1 MKSLMRTQLRNLTSL
16 SVLTRWV
23 RLVCCWPR
31 VTLSALVIVTV
42 GLAWYG
48 AVNFK
53 INSDLNKLIDQTSD
67 WRVDFDAFERQFP
80 DLVHTAVVVVSA
92 TSQKN
97 LETVT
102 AEVVAYLRSHDELFT
117 AVAAPGSEAFFRD
130 HAFLY
135 MDIDQLDQ
143 VTDRLAQAQ
152 PLINAIHRNPTMH
165 GVADLLVRGFDN
177 GESEGL
183 DVVLDRLS
191 GSAADA
197 VAQNFNPVNWTD
209 EFFPLSERRY
219 QLIYL
224 KPQSNFAQSLPD
236 AAVVAGLRK
245 MVESIEKPG
254 DVEIQ
259 LTGEITLQHEEIEA
273 AVSGVSVA
281 GWLALGLL
289 LLVLIVGV
297 RSGKIIVA
305 TFLMLFVGIL
315 WTTAYAMATVGAFN
329 TLSLVFIV
337 MFFGLGVDFS
347 LHFCLRFQEAINQ
360 GETEV
365 NQGLLESTSSVG
377 RAISLC
383 SFTTAIGFL
392 GFWPTA
398 YQGLAD
404 LGVICAGGMV
414 IAWFLTF
421 TFLPAFFSVVGA
433 PRAHQMGLPTS
444 QGIVRG
450 LLKRRMWVVLAVL
463 GVGVLASSL
472 AIRSQFDYSVLALKD
487 SSSESMLALREL
499 QRGQLTTDYQLV
511 VLQNTPIAV
520 SELEALPSVAN
531 VGGYQDLLP
540 HDIDEKAL
548 AIEDL
553 SIMFWALNNSEPG
566 EGAFREAPR
575 RALEEIVEA
584 ARQANADTEML
595 QNLDALLSQSDEVL
609 ARWEVVFLENLLQE
623 LQWLR
628 RAINTFDVRL
638 QDIPD
643 TIKSRLV
650 SSEGARLYTV
660 TPARDI
666 TEVSALSN
674 FIGEVKSVHAHATG
688 RPVIEWGVGNI
699 VVTAFQQAML
709 FALVGIVSVLL
720 VTLRRLGP
728 TLLVLAPLVL
738 ASVCTFALGFL
749 LGESVNMASVLV
761 LPLVFGL
768 GVDNGVHVV
777 DRYLIEAE
785 GDGAQDVDQ
794 LIQSSTPRAVV
805 LSALTTMGAFAALAI
820 SPHQGTASIGLLL
833 SVSVGFLLLFT
844 VFILPVLLS
853 FLSRENA

>member
-1 MKSLMRTQLRNLTSL
+1 VTDL

-31 VTLSALVIVTV
+31 VTLSALLFVTV
-42 GLAWYG
+42 GMAWYG
-48 AVNFK
+48 AANFK

-102 AEVVAYLRSHDELFT
+102 AEIVTYLRRHDELFT
-117 AVAAPGSEAFFRD
+117 AVAAPGSEAFYRD

-135 MDIDQLDQ
+135 MDIDQLDK

-152 PLINAIHRNPTMH
+152 PLINAIHRDPTMQ
-165 GVADLLVRGFDN
+165 GVADLLVRGYDTVFDKE
-177 GESEGL
+177 ESLEVIL
-183 DVVLDRLS
+183 ARLS
-191 GSAADA
+191 DSAANA
-197 VAQNFNPVNWTD
+197 VAQNFTPVNWTD

-219 QLIYL
+219 QLVYL

-236 AAVVAGLRK
+236 AAVVAGLRE
-245 MVESIEKPG
+245 MVAIIEKPG

-289 LLVLIVGV
+289 LLVLIAGV
-297 RSGKIIVA
+297 RSGKIIAA
-305 TFLMLFVGIL
+305 TFLMLFIGIL

-360 GETEV
+360 GKTEV
-365 NQGLLESTSSVG
+365 QQGLLESTASVG

-383 SFTTAIGFL
+383 SLTTAIGFL

-404 LGVICAGGMV
+404 LGVISAGGMV

-433 PRAHQMGLPTS
+433 PRAHQMDLPTS

-450 LLKRRMWVVLAVL
+450 LLRHRMLVVL
-463 GVGVLASSL
+463 GVVGIGVLASSL

-487 SSSESMLALREL
+487 PSSESMLALREL
-499 QRGQLTTDYQLV
+499 QRNQLATDYQLV
-511 VLQNTPIAV
+511 VLDKTAIAA
-520 SELEALPSVAN
+520 SDLQTLPSVAS

-540 HDIDEKAL
+540 HDIDEKAQ
-548 AIEDL
+548 AVEDL
-553 SIMFWALNNSEPG
+553 SIMFWELNNDESTEDSI
-566 EGAFREAPR
+566 ETSPR
-575 RALEEIVEA
+575 QALKEIVDA
-584 ARQANADTEML
+584 ARRGGADMGMVE
-595 QNLDALLSQSDEVL
+595 NLDALLSEPDEVL
-609 ARWEVVFLENLLQE
+609 ARWEVGFLENLLQE

-628 RAINTFDVRL
+628 RAINTFDVSAE
-638 QDIPD
+638 DIPD
-643 TIKSRLV
+643 ASRFV

-666 TEVSALSN
+666 AEVSELST
-674 FIGEVKSVHAHATG
+674 FIDEVKSIHPHATG

-709 FALVGIVSVLL
+709 FALVGIVTVLL
-720 VTLRRLGP
+720 VTLRRIGP

-768 GVDNGVHVV
+768 GVDNGIHVV
-777 DRYLIEAE
+777 DRYLIDSAGDSEGDSE
-785 GDGAQDVDQ
+785 GDGAKDVDH
-794 LIQSSTPRAVV
+794 LIHSSTPRAVV
-805 LSALTTMGAFAALAI
+805 LSALTTIGAFAALAI

-833 SVSVGFLLLFT
+833 SVSVGFLLVFT

-853 FLSRENA
+853 FLSRGKA

>member
-1 MKSLMRTQLRNLTSL
+1 
-16 SVLTRWV
+16 VLTRWV

-31 VTLSALVIVTV
+31 VTLSGLLFVTV

-48 AVNFK
+48 AANFK

-102 AEVVAYLRSHDELFT
+102 AEIVTYLRRHDELFA
-117 AVAAPGSEAFFRD
+117 AVAAPGSEAFYRD

-135 MDIDQLDQ
+135 MDIDQLDK

-152 PLINAIHRNPTMH
+152 PLINAIHRDPTMQ
-165 GVADLLVRGFDN
+165 GVADLLVRGYDTVFDKE
-177 GESEGL
+177 ESLEVIL
-183 DVVLDRLS
+183 ARLS
-191 GSAADA
+191 DSAANA
-197 VAQNFNPVNWTD
+197 VAQNFTPVNWTD

-219 QLIYL
+219 QLVYL

-236 AAVVAGLRK
+236 AAVVAGLRE
-245 MVESIEKPG
+245 MVAIIEKPG

-259 LTGEITLQHEEIEA
+259 LTGEIMLQHEEIEA

-289 LLVLIVGV
+289 LLVLVVGV
-297 RSGKIIVA
+297 RSGKIIAA
-305 TFLMLFVGIL
+305 TFLMLFIGIL

-360 GETEV
+360 GKTEV
-365 NQGLLESTSSVG
+365 QQGLLESTASVG

-383 SFTTAIGFL
+383 SLTTAIGFL

-404 LGVICAGGMV
+404 LGVISAGGMV

-433 PRAHQMGLPTS
+433 PRAHQMDLPTS

-450 LLKRRMWVVLAVL
+450 LLRHRMLVVL
-463 GVGVLASSL
+463 GVVGIGVLASSL
-472 AIRSQFDYSVLALKD
+472 ALRSQFDYSVLALKD
-487 SSSESMLALREL
+487 PSSESMLALREL
-499 QRGQLTTDYQLV
+499 QRNQLATDYQLV
-511 VLQNTPIAV
+511 VLDKTAIAA
-520 SELEALPSVAN
+520 SDIQALPSVAS

-540 HDIDEKAL
+540 HDIDEKAQ
-548 AIEDL
+548 AVDDL
-553 SIMFWALNNSEPG
+553 SIMFWELNNDESTEDSI
-566 EGAFREAPR
+566 ETSPR
-575 RALEEIVEA
+575 QALKEVVDA
-584 ARQANADTEML
+584 ARRGGADMGMVE
-595 QNLDALLSQSDEVL
+595 NLDALLSEPDEVL
-609 ARWEVVFLENLLQE
+609 ARWEVGFLENLLQE

-628 RAINTFDVRL
+628 RAINTFDISAE
-638 QDIPD
+638 DIPD
-643 TIKSRLV
+643 TSRFV

-666 TEVSALSN
+666 AEVSELST
-674 FIGEVKSVHAHATG
+674 FIDEVKSIHPHATG

-709 FALVGIVSVLL
+709 FALLGIVTVLL
-720 VTLRRLGP
+720 VTLRRIGP

-761 LPLVFGL
+761 LPLIFGL
-768 GVDNGVHVV
+768 GVDNGIHVV
-777 DRYLIEAE
+777 DRYLLGSEGGSE

-794 LIQSSTPRAVV
+794 LIHSSTPRAVV
-805 LSALTTMGAFAALAI
+805 LSALTTIGAFAALAI

-833 SVSVGFLLLFT
+833 SVSVGFLLVFT

-853 FLSRENA
+853 FLSRDKA